1 LSADSEPSSALERR
15 LLYLAVLLIAG
26 VVYLGCIVSP
36 PSLMDDVDAVQAQIA
51 RNMIT
56 SGDWVTARLD
66 GIAYM
71 EKAPLTYWAIAAS
84 YKLFGVYDW
93 AARIPFAVSAMALA
107 WLTAAFGSW
116 AFGKRAGLYAGLCIS
131 TCIGLFL
138 FTRILIPDVTIT
150 ATMTLSMW
158 ALLRALDEQERRPRL
173 WAALLAASIGISL
186 LLKSLIGVVFP
197 AGAALLYL
205 LFTRQLL
212 VANVWK
218 RLHLVSGL
226 AIVLIIA
233 APWHILATLR
243 NPPYFDLT
251 LRSAPGEYHGFL
263 WFYFMNEQ
271 VLRFLNLR
279 FPRDYNTVP
288 RVYFWLLHFVWL
300 FPWSVYLPAVAKLS
314 FAPSD
319 RAGKT
324 RLLALCWTGFL
335 LVFFTFSTTQEYY
348 SMPCYP
354 ALALLLGSAMAAGG
368 DWVRSG
374 TRVLSVV
381 LACAAV
387 AALVLLFLVRDVPTP
402 GDISAALA
410 QHPGAYTLS
419 LGHMGDLTI
428 PSFAY
433 LRLPLFVAAMAFL
446 VGALGTLRSTGQPA
460 FLAATLMA
468 VVFLH
473 AARLALVV
481 FDPYMSSR
489 PLAQALLRSPAGQLI
504 VDHHYYTFSSI
515 FFYTNRTALLLNG
528 RVNNMIY
535 GSYAPGAPNV
545 FIDDRQWKQLW
556 LDEPRYYIVAN
567 QPERVRFE
575 KLVGPGNLTTVA
587 ESGGKMLL
595 TNHAVTASTG
605 LP

>member
-1 LSADSEPSSALERR
+1 
-15 LLYLAVLLIAG
+15 
-26 VVYLGCIVSP
+26 
-36 PSLMDDVDAVQAQIA
+36 
-51 RNMIT
+51 
-56 SGDWVTARLD
+56 
-66 GIAYM
+66 
-71 EKAPLTYWAIAAS
+71 
-84 YKLFGVYDW
+84 
-93 AARIPFAVSAMALA
+93 MALA
-107 WLTAAFGSW
+107 WLTAAFGTW
-116 AFGKRAGLYAGLCIS
+116 AFGRRAGFYAGLCMA

-158 ALLRALDEQERRPRL
+158 AFLRALDEEERRPRL

-205 LFTRQLL
+205 LCTRQLL
-212 VANVWK
+212 VAKAWK
-218 RLHLVSGL
+218 RLQPVSGL
-226 AIVLIIA
+226 AIVLVIA
-233 APWHILATLR
+233 GPWHILATLR

-251 LRSAPGEYHGFL
+251 FHSAPGEYHGFL
-263 WFYFMNEQ
+263 WFYFVNEQ

-300 FPWSVYLPAVAKLS
+300 FPWSVYFPAVAKLS

-368 DWVRSG
+368 AWIRRG

-402 GDISAALA
+402 DDISAALA

-433 LRLPLFVAAMAFL
+433 LRLPLFVAAIAFL
-446 VGALGTLRSTGQPA
+446 LGALGTLRATGQPA
-460 FLAATLMA
+460 FLAAALMA
-468 VVFLH
+468 VLFLH

-489 PLAQALLRSPAGQLI
+489 PLARALLRSPEGQLI

-515 FFYTNRTALLLNG
+515 FFLHQPHRAPAQWTGQQHT
-528 RVNNMIY
+528 IY
-535 GSYAPGAPNV
+535 GSYAPGAPDV
-545 FIDDRQWKQLW
+545 FIDDAQWKLSSGSTHSDFTSW
-556 LDEPRYYIVAN
+556 RNSRSGPVSKKETS
-567 QPERVRFE
+567 
-575 KLVGPGNLTTVA
+575 VGADQLTTVA
-587 ESGGKMLL
+587 ESGGKILL
-595 TNHAVTASTG
+595 TNHPVTVSRVM
-605 LP
+605 P

>member
-1 LSADSEPSSALERR
+1 
-15 LLYLAVLLIAG
+15 
-26 VVYLGCIVSP
+26 
-36 PSLMDDVDAVQAQIA
+36 
-51 RNMIT
+51 
-56 SGDWVTARLD
+56 
-66 GIAYM
+66 
-71 EKAPLTYWAIAAS
+71 
-84 YKLFGVYDW
+84 
-93 AARIPFAVSAMALA
+93 
-107 WLTAAFGSW
+107 
-116 AFGKRAGLYAGLCIS
+116 
-131 TCIGLFL
+131 
-138 FTRILIPDVTIT
+138 
-150 ATMTLSMW
+150 MW
-158 ALLRALDEQERRPRL
+158 ALLRALDEEERRPRL

-186 LLKSLIGVVFP
+186 LLKSLNGVVFP

-212 VANVWK
+212 VASVWK

-226 AIVLIIA
+226 AIVLVIA

-243 NPPYFDLT
+243 NPPCFDLT

-300 FPWSVYLPAVAKLS
+300 FPWSVYFPAVAKLS

-324 RLLALCWTGFL
+324 RLLALCWTGFM

-354 ALALLLGSAMAAGG
+354 ALALLLGSAMASGG
-368 DWVRSG
+368 DWVRRG

-446 VGALGTLRSTGQPA
+446 VGALGTLRATGQPA
-460 FLAATLMA
+460 FLAAALMA

-489 PLAQALLRSPAGQLI
+489 PLAQALLRSPAGQLS

-567 QPERVRFE
+567 QPERARFE
-575 KLVGPGNLTTVA
+575 KLVGAGNLTTVA
-587 ESGGKMLL
+587 ESGGKILL
-595 TNHAVTASTG
+595 TNHAMTAFTSS
-605 LP
+605 P